1 MRATFASLVISLLI
15 IACNN
20 SGGNGNN
27 TDTTANGPVEVD
39 IMPQSPPIDSTI
51 QGCYTM
57 INKRDTASLQLIIKD
72 SSISGT
78 LSYSIYEKD
87 RNAGSFQGEI
97 VDGMLLAWYM
107 FKSEGVMSVRQ
118 EVFRIGNDELWP
130 ALGEVAVRNDTAY
143 FSKPDQLKFDSTR
156 AFKRVQCVL

>member
-1 MRATFASLVISLLI
+1 MRAIFFSLPISLLI

-27 TDTTANGPVEVD
+27 TDTTGNGPVEVD
-39 IMPQSPPIDSTI
+39 IMPQSPPIDSAI
-51 QGCYTM
+51 QGCYSM
-57 INKRDTASLQLIIKD
+57 INNRDTASLQLIIKD
-72 SSISGT
+72 SSINGS
-78 LSYSIYEKD
+78 LSYSLYQKD
-87 RNAGSFQGEI
+87 HNVGTFQGEI

-118 EVFRIGNDELWP
+118 EVFRIGKDELWP
-130 ALGEVAVRNDTAY
+130 AMGEVAVRNDTAY

-156 AFKRVQCVL
+156 AFKRVQCAL

>member
-1 MRATFASLVISLLI
+1 MRGIFCSLIICLLI

-51 QGCYTM
+51 QGCYSM

-87 RNAGSFQGEI
+87 RNVGSFQGEI
-97 VDGMLLAWYM
+97 VDGMLLTWYM

-118 EVFRIGNDELWP
+118 EVFRIGKDELWP
-130 ALGEVAVRNDTAY
+130 AIGEVAVRNDTAY

-156 AFKRVQCVL
+156 AFKRVQCAL